1 VTATRVD
8 DDLSLAPHL
17 AELLFRRLVAE
28 CRSFGEVTE
37 DTYEKIDQVVDSLV
51 PHRPLVEGGWFL

>member
-1 VTATRVD
+1 MTAAQPSPDPT
-8 DDLSLAPHL
+8 LAPSL
-17 AELLFRRLVAE
+17 AELLFRRIIAE
-28 CRSFGEVTE
+28 CRWFGEVTE